1 MMKPE
6 LERFIEANRSGM
18 AHDLDKAPVFL
29 AGSAFL
35 LQYEQERWPKIA
47 FADVKD
53 YQKQVRRN
61 ARRKGSTA

>member
-1 MMKPE
+1 
-6 LERFIEANRSGM
+6 M
-18 AHDLDKAPVFL
+18 AHDLDQAPVFL

-53 YQKQVRRN
+53 YQKQVQRN
-61 ARRKGSTA
+61 